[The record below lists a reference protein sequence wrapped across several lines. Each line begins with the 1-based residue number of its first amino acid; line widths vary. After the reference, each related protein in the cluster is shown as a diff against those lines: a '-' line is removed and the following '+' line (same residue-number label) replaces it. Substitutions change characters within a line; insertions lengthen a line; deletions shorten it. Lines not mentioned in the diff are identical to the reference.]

1 MLCLDS
7 PADEAAEGAIGA
19 AILDENQ
26 DTGKA
31 NWDVTSVSKSQFKS
45 SCK

>member
-31 NWDVTSVSKSQFKS
+31 NWDVKAVTKSEFET